1 LPIETVSTPWNGS
14 TNPYLEGMEVVKE
27 GDQSGYGM
35 VLRFTL
41 RGGREVSVIALP
53 HQFPTRTGPTW
64 AYLVDC
70 EGWTLVDAGPQGALN
85 ALEDGLK
92 ALGRK
97 LTDLKRVIIT
107 HGHQDHDGNVYDLV
121 KASGAELWAHE
132 LYFHFL
138 PYEYARSGLDR
149 ESPLHRAIFEV
160 ARSEQARHR
169 SQPTTTTDDAPRRD
183 HYRGY
188 ISGHRNIL
196 EEKLPIHAI
205 SDGEKLGDM
214 QFLYTPGHAV
224 DEICVTMGGAM
235 FTGDHILP
243 QITPHPTIK
252 RTYPEAMLGLIISEE
267 HQEAGEHYGLARY
280 LKSLGKALT
289 IDHHTTVFPAH
300 RLFNHGR
307 FNIRNLQRGQE
318 IVRHHVRRLEQV
330 MEVMGEGADTPVKVT
345 EELFP
350 PRKLTGG
357 GFFAAVSEVVSHLE
371 LLADMGDIQVF
382 QDGHIRRNG
391 TDSFRSEIDAMTA
404 RN

>member
-1 LPIETVSTPWNGS
+1 MPIETVSTPWNGS
-14 TNPYLEGMEVVKE
+14 TNPYLEGIEVVRE
-27 GDQSGYGM
+27 GDKSGYGM
-35 VLRFTL
+35 VVRFTL
-41 RGGREVSVIALP
+41 RGNREVSVIALP

-70 EGWTLVDAGPQGALN
+70 EGWTLVDAGPSGALS
-85 ALEDGLK
+85 ALEEGLK
-92 ALGRK
+92 VLGRK

-107 HGHQDHDGNVYDLV
+107 HGHEDHDGNAYDLV

-138 PYEYARSGLDR
+138 PYEYARIGLDK
-149 ESPLHRAIFEV
+149 ESSLHRAIFEV
-160 ARSEQARHR
+160 SRREEVQYRSRP
-169 SQPTTTTDDAPRRD
+169 SSSDDTHWRD
-183 HYRGY
+183 RYLGY
-188 ISGHRNIL
+188 IAGHRNIL
-196 EEKLPIHAI
+196 AEKLSIRAI
-205 SDGEKLGDM
+205 RDGEELGDLR
-214 QFLYTPGHAV
+214 FLYTPGHAV
-224 DEICVTMGGAM
+224 DEICVTMNGAM

-252 RTYPEAMLGLIISEE
+252 RTYPEAMLGIIPTQY
-267 HQEAGEHYGLARY
+267 QEAGEHYGLASY

-289 IDHHTTVFPAH
+289 IDRHPPVFPAH

-330 MEVMGEGADTPVKVT
+330 IEVMAEGADTPAKVT

-350 PRKLTGG
+350 PRKLAGG

-371 LLADMGDIQVF
+371 LLADMGDIQVT

-391 TDSFRSEIDAMTA
+391 TDRFHSEIEAMTA

>member
-1 LPIETVSTPWNGS
+1 LANETASTSWNGS
-14 TNPYLEGMEVVKE
+14 TNPHLEGMEVVRE
-27 GDQSGYGM
+27 GDKSGYGM
-35 VLRFTL
+35 VIRFTL
-41 RGGREVSVIALP
+41 LGGREVSAIALP

-70 EGWTLVDAGPQGALN
+70 EGLTLVDAGPRGALN

-92 ALGRK
+92 VLGRK
-97 LTDLKRVIIT
+97 LVDLKRVIIT

-138 PYEYARSGLDR
+138 PYEYARTGLDK
-149 ESPLHRAIFEV
+149 ESALHRSIFEV
-160 ARSEQARHR
+160 RRREEESFRSRAVP
-169 SQPTTTTDDAPRRD
+169 SDDSPWRD
-183 HYRGY
+183 HYSGY
-188 ISGHRNIL
+188 IAGHRNIL

-205 SDGEKLGDM
+205 SDGEELGDLR
-214 QFLYTPGHAV
+214 FLYTPGHAV
-224 DEICVTMGGAM
+224 DEICITMNGAM

-252 RTYPEAMLGLIISEE
+252 RTYPEAMLGLIIAPE

-280 LKSLGKALT
+280 LKSLGKALSL
-289 IDHHTTVFPAH
+289 DYHTTLFPAH

-307 FNIRNLQRGQE
+307 FNIRNLQRGRE

-371 LLADMGDIQVF
+371 LLADTGDIQVS
-382 QDGHIRRNG
+382 QDGQIKRNG
-391 TDSFRSEIDAMTA
+391 TDIFHSEINAMIT
-404 RN
+404 RG